1 MTITRYL
8 FSILIT
14 VLITV
19 LIVLTVLTFTPSV
32 AHPADACHEDE
43 NWIATDYRDPEGQEW
58 RNVTRKCANVDDEPW
73 IPTDNS

>member
-1 MTITRYL
+1 MTITECFVAAFIAIAFVL
-8 FSILIT
+8 A
-14 VLITV
+14 VLIFPP
-19 LIVLTVLTFTPSV
+19 LV

-73 IPTDNS
+73 TPTDNS

>member
-8 FSILIT
+8 LAMFIAIVIVVVIT
-14 VLITV
+14 VI
-19 LIVLTVLTFTPSV
+19 TFTQLV
-32 AHPADACHEDE
+32 AHPANACREDE

-73 IPTDNS
+73 TPTDNS